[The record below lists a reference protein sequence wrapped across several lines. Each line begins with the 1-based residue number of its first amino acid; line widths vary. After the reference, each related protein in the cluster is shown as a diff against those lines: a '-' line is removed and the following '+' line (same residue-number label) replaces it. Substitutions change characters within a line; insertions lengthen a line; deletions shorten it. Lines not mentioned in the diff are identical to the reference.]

1 MRSAI
6 SESKHGL
13 GDLTKTVKA
22 LSSTIQIYYR
32 QVRHNADSDDGGSS
46 YNVKGEVEEVLAKI
60 IYQKEQRA
68 FLQEDNAKRVEERA
82 ERQFSEQKRVQIH
95 LREEVR
101 NAPRAEVTADER

>member
-22 LSSTIQIYYR
+22 LSSTIRISSR
-32 QVRHNADSDDGGSS
+32 QVRHNADNDDGESS
-46 YNVKGEVEEVLAKI
+46 YDVKGKVEEVLSDI
-60 IYQKEQRA
+60 ISQQEQRA
-68 FLQEDNAKRVEERA
+68 FLQKDNAKRVEESA
-82 ERQFSEQKRVQIH
+82 ERKFLEQKRVKIH

-101 NAPRAEVTADER
+101 NAPRVEGTEVKR